1 MDDMEEIGEGV
12 PRISMRTNG
21 IRQTRNAAAILAP
34 NAADSATKRS
44 KIVLNRCRE
53 HVAAHFSNLSF
64 SKRKLSNREEV
75 LGAKYSTYIPA
86 FDPVNVFNYDDTR
99 RATFVR
105 RRLGDTEGRIWYS
118 LNLDTKTHV
127 SWTTTWTECIE
138 KTTLPH
144 STVRFYSY
152 EFTKYHFREIM
163 QKCDIVSIL
172 AILLNALKNFLTS
185 IVSRESKVLP
195 DCFEAFYLIM
205 SEKNILDEEPM
216 NKRLR
221 HRIISDHI
229 YNEEFEDLVTKNW
242 SCHNEI
248 KNDNLEVI
256 STPFRIEI
264 AMWMERVTRIHL
276 NNKISMSSSC
286 YCNTDYLLCHDDNMG
301 ERRIAYILY
310 LSKNWVAEDGG
321 TLDLFD
327 TDKDGLPQN
336 VVRSLVPEYNS
347 LVFFEVMDTSFHQ
360 VSEVI
365 STERTRWSLN
375 GWFEGSLRQSNRL
388 PRPVLFYKYTEPMDM
403 EIKLESWV
411 RGCYLES
418 KMIDDI
424 QKVVEVE
431 SYAFLSSFFIEDVYN
446 KLLEEIASESI
457 CWEKVGPAD
466 VRNYEVADEKTLPAL
481 LKSFCDIFKSKIVF
495 RLLRSYTELDLVSM
509 KPDMKPKMT
518 MELQRWSQGSYTLIT
533 DRLKNKNEE
542 ENQTEEKVSD
552 PKNKNKRSQDAK
564 DIKEKELSESVTSTD
579 SKYSIQSTS
588 ENKKS
593 INSKDT
599 VSMQSN
605 SDNKS
610 SKSSKDST
618 SKQCSSGTK
627 SSKSSKDFK
636 SKRSGSKSKK
646 SANGKKKETCKS
658 ENLES
663 SKSSED
669 SQSTRC
675 SCSNKI
681 TGNACRY
688 CNTLFSDKEYEDIEE
703 EEVPKLKK
711 KKYKKIRPKN
721 VESQTSSSGL
731 ENSPSSF
738 YDILD
743 RSDSD
748 DVSDIGDY
756 LSDPSDYDM
765 ESQNETLEEEEEEDE
780 EGTLDVIV
788 QFHTANLSQEQTI
801 DYVHPKEKEGSLI
814 HIPPKDNHLCLIYKT
829 LSVSRVHK
837 YINQYCKG
845 YFYNLDC
852 TVDHI

>member
-1 MDDMEEIGEGV
+1 M
-12 PRISMRTNG
+12 
-21 IRQTRNAAAILAP
+21 
-34 NAADSATKRS
+34 
-44 KIVLNRCRE
+44 
-53 HVAAHFSNLSF
+53 SN
-64 SKRKLSNREEV
+64 
-75 LGAKYSTYIPA
+75 
-86 FDPVNVFNYDDTR
+86 
-99 RATFVR
+99 
-105 RRLGDTEGRIWYS
+105 
-118 LNLDTKTHV
+118 
-127 SWTTTWTECIE
+127 
-138 KTTLPH
+138 
-144 STVRFYSY
+144 
-152 EFTKYHFREIM
+152 
-163 QKCDIVSIL
+163 
-172 AILLNALKNFLTS
+172 
-185 IVSRESKVLP
+185 
-195 DCFEAFYLIM
+195 
-205 SEKNILDEEPM
+205 KNILDEEPM
-216 NKRLR
+216 KKRLR

-229 YNEEFEDLVTKNW
+229 YNEEFEELVSKNW

-248 KNDNLEVI
+248 KNNNLEVI
-256 STPFRIEI
+256 STPFRVCKISNFLANEDFINELKNELLDVKYRRNILDLYQFEQSDDLEFVDKPNVQLLYAAFQIEI
-264 AMWMERVTRIHL
+264 AMWMERVTRIPL

-310 LSKNWVAEDGG
+310 LSKNWIAEDGG

-327 TDKDGLPQN
+327 TDEDGLPQN
-336 VVRSLVPEYNS
+336 VVRSLIPEYNS

-388 PRPVLFYKYTEPMDM
+388 PRPILFCKYTEPMDM

-424 QKVVEVE
+424 QKEVEVE

-446 KLLEEIASESI
+446 KLSAEITSESI
-457 CWEKVGPAD
+457 SWEKVGPAD
-466 VRNYEVADEKTLPAL
+466 VRNYEVADENTLPAL
-481 LKSFCDIFKSKIVF
+481 LKSFCDIFKSKIIF
-495 RLLRSYTELDLVSM
+495 RLLRNYTELDLVSM

-533 DRLKNKNEE
+533 DRLKNKSNEE
-542 ENQTEEKVSD
+542 ENQMEEKVSD
-552 PKNKNKRSQDAK
+552 TKNKSKKSLDGK
-564 DIKEKELSESVTSTD
+564 EIKEKELMESFTSTD
-579 SKYSIQSTS
+579 SKCSIQSTS
-588 ENKKS
+588 DNKNSFKS
-593 INSKDT
+593 KNSI
-599 VSMQSN
+599 SMEFN
-605 SDNKS
+605 NDNKS
-610 SKSSKDST
+610 SKNNKDST
-618 SKQCSSGTK
+618 SKQFINTTK
-627 SSKSSKDFK
+627 SYKTNKDSK
-636 SKRSGSKSKK
+636 SKRSDNKSKK
-646 SANGKKKETCKS
+646 STDSSKKETYKS

-681 TGNACRY
+681 IGTTCRY
-688 CNTLFSDKEYEDIEE
+688 CSTLFSDKEYEDIEE

-711 KKYKKIRPKN
+711 KKYKKVRPKN

-748 DVSDIGDY
+748 EVSDIGDY

-765 ESQNETLEEEEEEDE
+765 ESQNEMMEEEEEEDEDEEEEDE

-801 DYVHPKEKEGSLI
+801 DYVHPNEKEGSLI

-845 YFYNLDC
+845 YFYNLVC
-852 TVDHI
+852 TYCE

>member
-1 MDDMEEIGEGV
+1 MYRE
-12 PRISMRTNG
+12 N
-21 IRQTRNAAAILAP
+21 N
-34 NAADSATKRS
+34 SAT
-44 KIVLNRCRE
+44 
-53 HVAAHFSNLSF
+53 
-64 SKRKLSNREEV
+64 
-75 LGAKYSTYIPA
+75 
-86 FDPVNVFNYDDTR
+86 
-99 RATFVR
+99 
-105 RRLGDTEGRIWYS
+105 
-118 LNLDTKTHV
+118 
-127 SWTTTWTECIE
+127 
-138 KTTLPH
+138 
-144 STVRFYSY
+144 FY
-152 EFTKYHFREIM
+152 T
-163 QKCDIVSIL
+163 
-172 AILLNALKNFLTS
+172 
-185 IVSRESKVLP
+185 
-195 DCFEAFYLIM
+195 FYLIM
-205 SEKNILDEEPM
+205 SEKNILDEEPV

-256 STPFRIEI
+256 STPFRVCKISNFLANEDFINELKNELLDVKYRRNILDLYQFEQSDDLEFVDKPNVQLLYTAFQIEI

-446 KLLEEIASESI
+446 KLLAEIASESI

-845 YFYNLDC
+845 YFYNLVC
-852 TVDHI
+852 TYCE

>member
-1 MDDMEEIGEGV
+1 
-12 PRISMRTNG
+12 MRTNG

-99 RATFVR
+99 RVTLVR

-118 LNLDTKTHV
+118 LNLDTVTLSNREDACELDDHV
-127 SWTTTWTECIE
+127 DRMYRENNSAT
-138 KTTLPH
+138 
-144 STVRFYSY
+144 FYT
-152 EFTKYHFREIM
+152 F
-163 QKCDIVSIL
+163 Q
-172 AILLNALKNFLTS
+172 
-185 IVSRESKVLP
+185 
-195 DCFEAFYLIM
+195 
-205 SEKNILDEEPM
+205 
-216 NKRLR
+216 
-221 HRIISDHI
+221 
-229 YNEEFEDLVTKNW
+229 
-242 SCHNEI
+242 
-248 KNDNLEVI
+248 
-256 STPFRIEI
+256 IEI

-276 NNKISMSSSC
+276 NNKISMS
-286 YCNTDYLLCHDDNMG
+286 
-301 ERRIAYILY
+301 
-310 LSKNWVAEDGG
+310 KDGG

-446 KLLEEIASESI
+446 KLLAEIASESI

-588 ENKKS
+588 ESKKS

-605 SDNKS
+605 NDNKS

-845 YFYNLDC
+845 YFYNLVC
-852 TVDHI
+852 TYCE